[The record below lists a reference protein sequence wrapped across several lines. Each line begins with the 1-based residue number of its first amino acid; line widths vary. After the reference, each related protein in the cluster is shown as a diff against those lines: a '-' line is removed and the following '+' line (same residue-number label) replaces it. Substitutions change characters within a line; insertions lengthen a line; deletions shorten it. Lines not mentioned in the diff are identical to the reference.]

1 MTLNANDMANSKV
14 WIGLPCI
21 DDHCPQLDAL
31 SDAVRSEIELHDNRA
46 RKRSKADQAKFDRC
60 LRSLLAAIAII
71 ALEGSG
77 ELRLPFSNAALSS
90 TGMRSLKDIRD
101 QLQGAGLIEV
111 RLGYYDIDR
120 PEQSKLTA
128 IKPTPK
134 LVQLVQESGLS
145 LGDVV
150 RPPAVTTVLT
160 EPDHDAGEMPQK
172 VREQDRLIKRYN
184 KWIGGYALHQPNG
197 WTSSRIHLVRLFKHH
212 WTTGGRLYG
221 GFWID
226 MPRAERA
233 TLRIDGQET
242 CELDYKSLHPH
253 ILYAWSGWQL
263 EFDPYVVPGFEHV
276 SREVGKKVFNR
287 LINGKTT
294 ALKFIKE
301 DYQPYL
307 RSRKE
312 LDAFVAA
319 MMDRLSPIK
328 KHFASQAWGRLQ
340 KEDSELAL
348 KVIERCMNE
357 GIPVYPIHDG
367 FRIRVRDKDQ
377 VEGIMKKV
385 YKTIYGTYPS
395 VCVK

>member
-1 MTLNANDMANSKV
+1 MHGSTYVLAPFDD
-14 WIGLPCI
+14 PCA
-21 DDHCPQLDAL
+21 QLDAL
-31 SDAVRSEIELHDNRA
+31 TAAVRSEVELHDNRA

-77 ELRLPFSNAALSS
+77 ELRLSFSSAALSAM
-90 TGMRSLKDIRD
+90 GMRSLKDIRD
-101 QLQGAGLIEV
+101 QLEKAGLIEV
-111 RLGYYDIDR
+111 RLGYYDIDH
-120 PEQSKLTA
+120 PERSKLTA
-128 IKPTPK
+128 ITPTPK

-150 RPPAVTTVLT
+150 RPPAVTTFLT

-184 KWIGGYALHQPNG
+184 EWIGGYALHQPNG
-197 WTSSRIHLVRLFKHH
+197 WTSSRIHLVRLFKHD

-226 MPRAERA
+226 MPRGERA
-233 TLRIDGQET
+233 TLLIDGQET

-253 ILYAWSGWQL
+253 ILYASSIRKL

-294 ALKFIKE
+294 ALKFIRK

-307 RSRKE
+307 KSKE
-312 LDAFVAA
+312 ELNAFVAA
-319 MMDRLSPIK
+319 MIERLSPIK
-328 KHFASQAWGRLQ
+328 KHFASQAWRGLQ

-348 KVIERCMNE
+348 KVIERCMKG

-367 FRIRVRDKDQ
+367 FCVRLRDKYQ
-377 VEGIMKKV
+377 VEGIMMEV
-385 YKTIYGTYPS
+385 YKTIYGTYPC
-395 VCVK
+395 VCMK

>member
-1 MTLNANDMANSKV
+1 MHGSTYVLA
-14 WIGLPCI
+14 PF
-21 DDHCPQLDAL
+21 DDPCPQLDDLTA
-31 SDAVRSEIELHDNRA
+31 AVRSEVELHDTRE
-46 RKRSKADQAKFDRC
+46 RQRSKADQAKFDRC

-71 ALEGSG
+71 ALERSG
-77 ELRLPFSNAALSS
+77 ELRLPFSNTALSAM
-90 TGMRSLKDIRD
+90 GMRPLKDVRD
-101 QLQGAGLIEV
+101 QLEKAGLIEV
-111 RLGYYDIDR
+111 RLGFYDIDR

-128 IKPTPK
+128 ITPTPK

-160 EPDHDAGEMPQK
+160 EPDHDAGAMPQK

-184 KWIGGYALHQPNG
+184 EWIGGFTLHQPNG
-197 WTSSRIHLVRLFKHH
+197 WTSSRIHLVRLFKHD

-226 MPRAERA
+226 MPRVERA
-233 TLRIDGQET
+233 TLLINGEET

-253 ILYAWSGWQL
+253 ILYAWSIRKL

-294 ALKFIKE
+294 ALKFIKK

-307 RSRKE
+307 KSREE

-328 KHFASQAWGRLQ
+328 HRFASQAWRWLQ

-367 FRIRVRDKDQ
+367 FCVRLRDKDQ
-377 VEGIMKKV
+377 VEGIMMEV

-395 VCVK
+395 VCMK

>member
-1 MTLNANDMANSKV
+1 MSSTVLRPWAE
-14 WIGLPCI
+14 PCAPLI
-21 DDHCPQLDAL
+21 SLCARVDQIVGRQPKRKARDEAACQRAL
-31 SDAVRSEIELHDNRA
+31 
-46 RKRSKADQAKFDRC
+46 Q
-60 LRSLLAAIAII
+60 SLLAAIAII

-77 ELRLPFSNAALSS
+77 EVRLSFGNAALSAA
-90 TGMRSLKDIRD
+90 GMRPLKAVRD
-101 QLQGAGLIEV
+101 QLEKAGLIEV
-111 RLGYYDIDR
+111 RLGYYDIDH
-120 PEQSKLTA
+120 PERSKLTA
-128 IKPTPK
+128 ITPTPK

-150 RPPAVTTVLT
+150 RPPAVTTFLT

-184 KWIGGYALHQPNG
+184 KWIGGFTLHQPEG
-197 WTSSRIHLVRLFKHH
+197 WTSSRIHLVRLFKHD

-226 MPRAERA
+226 MPRGERA
-233 TLRIDGQET
+233 TLLIDGEET

-294 ALKFIKE
+294 GLKFIKK

-307 RSRKE
+307 KSREE

-328 KHFASQAWGRLQ
+328 HRFASQAWGRLQ

-348 KVIERCMNE
+348 KVIERCMKE

-367 FRIRVRDKDQ
+367 FRVRVRDKKQ
-377 VEGIMKKV
+377 VERIMMEV
-385 YKTIYGTYPS
+385 YKANYGSCPS
-395 VCVK
+395 VCMK